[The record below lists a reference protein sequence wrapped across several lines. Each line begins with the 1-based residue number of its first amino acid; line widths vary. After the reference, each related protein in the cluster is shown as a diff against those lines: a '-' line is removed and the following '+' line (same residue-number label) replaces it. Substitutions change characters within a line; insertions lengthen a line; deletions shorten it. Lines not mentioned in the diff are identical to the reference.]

1 MNDELRKTLDACGS
15 LPTLPGV
22 DMQIL
27 ELCRSKEVSLGKI
40 AIVVSRDP
48 ALSAKVLQV
57 VNSPFHGMRRNI
69 TTLNHACGFW
79 ASGPFAPSPSDA
91 ELQPCR
97 LLPCASACFLVPL
110 PWLQT
115 QGSKQ
120 AARGKARAAARETLN
135 RYSRPF
141 FLESPH
147 SKWGVSRQGSWAE
160 TKPQTTFPSASGLG
174 C

>member
-91 ELQPCR
+91 GLQPCR

-147 SKWGVSRQGSWAE
+147 SKWG
-160 TKPQTTFPSASGLG
+160 SAGKALG
-174 C
+174 PRPNPKLHSPVLLG